1 MLEMV
6 VIVTLIVPF
15 CLALAAISDLFTMK
29 IPNKLSAAILV
40 SFLVFAPLVG
50 LGWAEYGMS
59 IAAAS
64 AVFAVCFM
72 LFAMNVMGGGDAKL
86 LTATAI
92 WFGFTPALISFL
104 VTVAFVGGFITL
116 IFLLLRA
123 NANTAMAMGIRL
135 PASLVT
141 ESKIPYGI
149 AIAIG
154 GYLTFQQS
162 PVVNL
167 VLLAAS

>member
-1 MLEMV
+1 
-6 VIVTLIVPF
+6 
-15 CLALAAISDLFTMK
+15 
-29 IPNKLSAAILV
+29 
-40 SFLVFAPLVG
+40 
-50 LGWAEYGMS
+50 
-59 IAAAS
+59 
-64 AVFAVCFM
+64 
-72 LFAMNVMGGGDAKL
+72 
-86 LTATAI
+86 
-92 WFGFTPALISFL
+92 
-104 VTVAFVGGFITL
+104 
-116 IFLLLRA
+116 
-123 NANTAMAMGIRL
+123 MAMGIRL